1 MQFTD
6 FRKAQFVYAS
16 PNNTTLPHNT
26 TVTLFVRSYA
36 QNNSTLV
43 AVKDILVKE
52 PVAQITNN
60 NAPVTTIN
68 YTLPTTIDG
77 IKYIDSD
84 GVEQINLNNMPQLT
98 LSLKDVDG
106 ELLDTYI
113 RIQSSNGLLQPSV
126 TDTTVAITNTNT
138 QVNQTILKPQSSF
151 FVNDGILNVY
161 LEPTYRAG
169 NDTITIN
176 VP

>member
-1 MQFTD
+1 
-6 FRKAQFVYAS
+6 
-16 PNNTTLPHNT
+16 
-26 TVTLFVRSYA
+26 
-36 QNNSTLV
+36 
-43 AVKDILVKE
+43 
-52 PVAQITNN
+52 
-60 NAPVTTIN
+60 
-68 YTLPTTIDG
+68 
-77 IKYIDSD
+77 
-84 GVEQINLNNMPQLT
+84 MPQLT